1 MKKPGILFTGNTKE
15 FYSLCK
21 SRFNYLFN
29 FVFLKELDFY
39 SFSKEL
45 YSVDYVVSHVLP
57 VELQNS
63 LRNILCCEVF
73 FVSSFDELMSIL
85 SSLQVRRKTDDDVTH
100 EEKISS
106 WEKYLRKV
114 RLACE
119 KDTTVLL
126 LGETGSGKGFT
137 ARFIH
142 DHSSRKNRPFKKK
155 NLAEVNP
162 NLVESEIFG
171 TVRGAYTG
179 CEEKSGLLG
188 GTEDGTLFLDE
199 IGELSRE
206 LQVKLYGVLDNRKYS
221 RVGEFA
227 EHEFRGRFF
236 FATNESIQNLVG
248 EEKLKKEFFYR
259 INVFIIEVPPLR
271 DHKWDIKSLA
281 QEFAMEY
288 GKTVSE
294 KAIEKMMEYNWPGN
308 VRQLKNCI
316 ERGAV
321 YSDGDVIHDFDIEF
335 F

>member
-45 YSVDYVVSHVLP
+45 YSVDYVISHALP
-57 VELQNS
+57 DELQDS
-63 LRNILCCEVF
+63 LRNILCCEIF
-73 FVSSFDELMSIL
+73 FVSSFDELLPIL
-85 SSLQVRRKTDDDVTH
+85 SSLQISRKPAGASSPGK
-100 EEKISS
+100 KISS
-106 WEKYLRKV
+106 WDNYLRKV
-114 RLACE
+114 RLACQ

-142 DHSSRKNRPFKKK
+142 DHSSRKNNPFKKK

-171 TVRGAYTG
+171 TIRGAYTG
-179 CEEKSGLLG
+179 CEEKTGLLG
-188 GTEDGTLFLDE
+188 GTGNGTLFLDE
-199 IGELSRE
+199 IGELSRD
-206 LQVKLYGVLDNRKYS
+206 LQVKLYGVLDNKKYS

-236 FATNESIQNLVG
+236 FATNESIQKLIG

-271 DHKWDIKSLA
+271 EHKRDIRSLA
-281 QEFAMEY
+281 QEFALERR
-288 GKTVSE
+288 KIISE
-294 KAIEKMMEYNWPGN
+294 EAIEKMMDYNWPGN
-308 VRQLKNCI
+308 IRQLKNCI

-321 YSDGDVIHDFDIEF
+321 YSESDVIQDCDIEF